1 LPSFG
6 PSHDRRIVIG
16 GAWERQV
23 VPIEECRT
31 RSSYVV
37 RAEVPGLDPAR
48 DITVVVAFAA
58 PEQVACRDDRETAG
72 V

>member
-1 LPSFG
+1 
-6 PSHDRRIVIG
+6 
-16 GAWERQV
+16 V

-58 PEQVACRDDRETAG
+58 PEQVACRDDRETSG